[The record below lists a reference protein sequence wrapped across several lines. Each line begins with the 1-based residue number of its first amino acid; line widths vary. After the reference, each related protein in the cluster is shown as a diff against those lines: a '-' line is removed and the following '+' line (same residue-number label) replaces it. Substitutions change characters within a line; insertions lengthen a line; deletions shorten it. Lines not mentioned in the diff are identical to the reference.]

1 LTHACFY
8 YNSSSE
14 AYAQQLKDN
23 KESIPDAVKIL
34 LADARQRN
42 EKLHAKRMS
51 NRKFASASRARKNQ
65 VCAMICIRVEALSFE
80 YSNSQTCSKSF
91 LQLIAELSASNRML
105 RRGALVLS
113 YIPDP
118 VIALDLNGKIK
129 FCSMQV
135 NRVLQYRLDDL
146 IGASIEH
153 IVAPKSR
160 ETIRRLIRDLVTAEQ
175 LAAGGEGL
183 DRGNDSGDSSND
195 TNVLSRRS
203 DQSFPL
209 LEVNV
214 DDAQGIGSG
223 ENVSDSSSGGVPSKD
238 GKQTKRH
245 KDGSDKSNSRSTMSS
260 LTQKS
265 SSFFS
270 ETSAMKNNEKP
281 LAKKNKPNENG
292 SASTSNSK
300 ASGGIGMNIDDV
312 MGSSVTANNAGAK
325 LSSLIHYTKEEQEQE
340 QGSDDNMKPPPER
353 IQQKVQ
359 PYIHEKHR
367 GPRATAAALAQK
379 QDSGSSSSTESQRE
393 QRAGQNS
400 SEDSGYRESNE
411 SSDSALDS
419 SSMSGISSRAKS
431 KYFFHPVSSLR

>member
-1 LTHACFY
+1 
-8 YNSSSE
+8 
-14 AYAQQLKDN
+14 
-23 KESIPDAVKIL
+23 
-34 LADARQRN
+34 
-42 EKLHAKRMS
+42 M
-51 NRKFASASRARKNQ
+51 
-65 VCAMICIRVEALSFE
+65 
-80 YSNSQTCSKSF
+80 
-91 LQLIAELSASNRML
+91 
-105 RRGALVLS
+105 LS

-129 FCSMQV
+129 FCSVQME
-135 NRVLQYRLDDL
+135 RVLQHRLDDL

-153 IVAPKSR
+153 ICVPKSR
-160 ETIRRLIRDLVTAEQ
+160 GTIRRLIRDLVTAEQ

-195 TNVLSRRS
+195 TNFLSRRS

-214 DDAQGIGSG
+214 DDAHAIGSG

-270 ETSAMKNNEKP
+270 EASAMKNNKEP
-281 LAKKNKPNENG
+281 LAKKSKPNENG

-300 ASGGIGMNIDDV
+300 ASGGIGMNVDDV
-312 MGSSVTANNAGAK
+312 MGSSVTANNAEAK
-325 LSSLIHYTKEEQEQE
+325 LSSLIHYPKEEQE

-353 IQQKVQ
+353 MRQEVQ
-359 PYIHEKHR
+359 PHIHEKHR
-367 GPRATAAALAQK
+367 GAGAVLAQK
-379 QDSGSSSSTESQRE
+379 QDSRSSSSNESQRE
-393 QRAGQNS
+393 QRDGQNS

-419 SSMSGISSRAKS
+419 SSMSGISSRAKG
-431 KYFFHPVSSLR
+431 